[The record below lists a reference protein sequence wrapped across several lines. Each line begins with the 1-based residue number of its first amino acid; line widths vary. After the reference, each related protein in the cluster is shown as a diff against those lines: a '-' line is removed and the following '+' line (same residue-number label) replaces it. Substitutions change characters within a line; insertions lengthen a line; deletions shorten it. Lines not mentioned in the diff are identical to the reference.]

1 MYVYDYT
8 VSVSPYIIKI
18 WRYLRR
24 FLTFRV
30 SFEAVKVRIKNYQ
43 NYKKFMKLD
52 NVKFYKVVPC

>member
-30 SFEAVKVRIKNYQ
+30 SVEAVKVRIKNYQ